1 MRIATYNING
11 ITARLDN
18 LLGWLKETQPDIA
31 CLQELKSPD
40 DRFPAAEQQKERQ
53 TDKRRL
59 EPSHRAVTRTPS
71 PLAGEG
77 WGEG

>member
-31 CLQELKSPD
+31 CLQS
-40 DRFPAAEQQKERQ
+40 
-53 TDKRRL
+53 
-59 EPSHRAVTRTPS
+59 
-71 PLAGEG
+71 
-77 WGEG
+77 